1 MSLLVFQRLKGAAVD
16 AFFGG
21 VVSAGNGEAYLLFPA
36 MLAAPVFTKS
46 GASRNV
52 NMTYSMLDAVM
63 AQVTDVFAFIFVSV
77 LGVCE
82 TTHRATLAVTLK
94 SMFDLISCA
103 VVRRQAPAA
112 DDLTALRGHF
122 ILIFTAIRA
131 AAADPRS
138 ELAAEHIAA
147 ARRSIDAALNLVV
160 EKLANDRDLEDDA
173 EGGEQAAPGCRGRF
187 ERLSSWKSWNNRR
200 TCRRACFPRSS
211 RSPPGRQWTT
221 R

>member
-1 MSLLVFQRLKGAAVD
+1 
-16 AFFGG
+16 
-21 VVSAGNGEAYLLFPA
+21 
-36 MLAAPVFTKS
+36 
-46 GASRNV
+46 
-52 NMTYSMLDAVM
+52 MTYSMLDAVM

-94 SMFDLISCA
+94 SMFDLIGCA
-103 VVRRQAPAA
+103 VVRRQASAA

-122 ILIFTAIRA
+122 ILVFTAIRA

-160 EKLANDRDLEDDA
+160 ETLANDRDLEDDA
-173 EGGEQAAPGCRGRF
+173 KTVKRVLTIVISACSIRVADLMSQLEARF
-187 ERLSSWKSWNNRR
+187 I
-200 TCRRACFPRSS
+200 
-211 RSPPGRQWTT
+211 GT
-221 R
+221 RFMKQLNKNP